1 MIKRLWW
8 EKIPVKVR
16 DYAQI
21 FHRFLNF
28 VPNIPIQGIPIQKSR
43 FQSGKNSK
51 CTFLASF
58 IIRISALKFSTFSR
72 ASFSDISRS
81 R

>member
-28 VPNIPIQGIPIQKSR
+28 VPNI
-43 FQSGKNSK
+43 FLFKNHDFNQAK
-51 CTFLASF
+51 
-58 IIRISALKFSTFSR
+58 IRNVPF
-72 ASFSDISRS
+72 
-81 R
+81 